1 MEVSWLRKEGRVDLQ
16 SAGTEKD
23 NRVYISGVYFSSEH
37 CVYGENSTPFI
48 QKGRAEEINS
58 KLLGLINSES
68 PLHHFVELP
77 KT

>member
-1 MEVSWLRKEGRVDLQ
+1 MLALRKI
-16 SAGTEKD
+16 TEHTFQG
-23 NRVYISGVYFSSEH
+23 YISAVNTE
-37 CVYGENSTPFI
+37 YGENSTPFI

-68 PLHHFVELP
+68 PLHHFMELP